1 MVLAFSFCIA
11 SYFSCNELL
20 YCSSQFITMG
30 HCAMKLFQSTSSALF
45 LLLTAAVLAPTAG
58 AVSAPSLARP
68 SVSSPSVQLI
78 SQAGVMSRGG
88 SGPLV
93 VTLQDD
99 LATLGYFSSTST
111 GYFGS
116 ATEDAVIRFQQD
128 VGISA
133 DGRVGPGTQEAIRQR
148 IGTGDPTSRPPGS
161 SGTSL
166 REGDS
171 GDRVLAIQNLLRSR
185 GYFNGPATGYF
196 GSVTKEAVIGFQNSV
211 GLSED
216 GIAGPAVF
224 DALGI

>member
-1 MVLAFSFCIA
+1 MKISQSA
-11 SYFSCNELL
+11 S
-20 YCSSQFITMG
+20 
-30 HCAMKLFQSTSSALF
+30 STLF
-45 LLLTAAVLAPTAG
+45 LLLTAAVLAPMAG

-68 SVSSPSVQLI
+68 SVSSPSAQLI
-78 SQAGVMSRGG
+78 SQAGVMSLGG

-93 VTLQDD
+93 VTLQDN
-99 LATLGYFSSTST
+99 LATLGYFRFAST

-116 ATEDAVIRFQQD
+116 ATEDAVIRFQRD

-133 DGRVGPGTQEAIRQR
+133 DGRVGPATSEAINQR
-148 IGTGDPTSRPPGS
+148 IGAGAPTVRPPS
-161 SGTSL
+161 TVTTL

-171 GDRVLAIQNLLRSR
+171 GDRVLALQNRLRSR
-185 GYFNGPATGYF
+185 GYFSGLATGYF
-196 GSVTKEAVIGFQNSV
+196 GPVTREAVIGFQNSL